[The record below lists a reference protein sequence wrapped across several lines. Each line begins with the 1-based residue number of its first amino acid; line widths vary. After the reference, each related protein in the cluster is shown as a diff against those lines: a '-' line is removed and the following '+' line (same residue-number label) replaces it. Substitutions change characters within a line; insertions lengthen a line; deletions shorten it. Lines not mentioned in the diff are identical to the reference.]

1 MIGTGRT
8 AMGIL
13 QFADL
18 GPGSVAVVPAAAGG
32 IGTLLVQY
40 AKNAGATVVG
50 LAGGPDKTALV
61 AANGA
66 DLAVD
71 YLDPQWPAK
80 VRAHLGGGEATVVFD
95 ASAGTS
101 PVRRSPCSVPAAATW
116 SSAGRARACTTAP
129 RTSSTASPS
138 RSSARS

>member
-71 YLDPQWPAK
+71 YLDPSGRRRSAPTWAAGRPPSSS
-80 VRAHLGGGEATVVFD
+80 T